1 MQQPVV
7 IVGIDEHSLREFGQW
22 PWPRTRMGDLIRAIS
37 AGKPAAIGLDLFF
50 PEPDRY
56 SPGNLVAMMP
66 GITSEAA
73 RLLMSLPTN
82 DSLFANAITESPA
95 PVILGIS
102 GENDADSIT
111 KQVPKSTPVRLFT
124 QRELPI
130 HQFKSHIGNVSVL
143 VSAAASS
150 ALMNEGEQGAIVR
163 RSPLVARLAGGTFGA
178 LGLETLRQGMQADL
192 VVRDRG
198 YGLIQIEMGE
208 AKVLAQEDGTAWI
221 RFGHHDDTRFVTAYD
236 VMLGKIAEGQ
246 FENKIVLVGMM
257 GLGVTDY
264 KVTPLAEFNPGVEVH
279 AQIAENL
286 YNGVSLV
293 RPSPMPRLEALILI
307 VLGFL
312 VVRFVPRTRAQY
324 GFAIVVGG
332 IGATLA
338 AGLLL
343 FAEFGILLDPIVP
356 SLGAL
361 GAFGMMLVG
370 TLANSERQRRQL
382 REQAARVAGELDAA
396 KRIQMGLLPNPAET
410 LASERRVLVAALL
423 EPARTV
429 GGDFYD
435 CFLIG
440 DRYLFFVVAD
450 VSGKGLPAALF
461 MASVKSQIKSSA
473 LQGGEVGAMLTRA
486 QDEIE
491 RENPE
496 QLFVT
501 AFAGL
506 LDLHSGRLEYA
517 NAGHEPP
524 YARRP
529 HSAPERLGES
539 GGPPLGVVDE
549 FRFPSAERTLVP
561 GEWICVVTDGATE
574 AMNPE
579 RAFFGVERL
588 RTALGWVPDDVTP
601 EDVIRRLRDDVR
613 KFADGAEAPDDLTL
627 LALQW
632 KGN

>member
-1 MQQPVV
+1 M
-7 IVGIDEHSLREFGQW
+7 GIDEHSLREFGQW
-22 PWPRTRMGDLIRAIS
+22 PWPRTRMGDLIRAINT
-37 AGKPAAIGLDLFF
+37 GKPAAIGLDLFF

-73 RLLMSLPTN
+73 HLLMSLPTN
-82 DSLFANAITESPA
+82 DSLFANAITESVA

-102 GENDADSIT
+102 GEADDDSIT
-111 KQVPKSTPVRLFT
+111 KLIPKSTPVRMFT
-124 QRELPI
+124 QRELPLV
-130 HQFKSHIGNVSVL
+130 QYKSHIGNVSVL
-143 VSAAASS
+143 VSAAAGS
-150 ALMNEGEQGAIVR
+150 ALINEGMPGAIVR
-163 RSPLVARLAGGTFGA
+163 RSPLVAGLAGGTFGG
-178 LGLETLRQGMQADL
+178 LGLETLRSGLQADL
-192 VVRDRG
+192 VMRDAG
-198 YGLIQIEMGE
+198 HGLIQIEMGE
-208 AKVLAQEDGTAWI
+208 AKVRAQEDGTAWI
-221 RFGHHDDTRFVTAYD
+221 RFGHHDEKRFVTAYD
-236 VMLGKIAEGQ
+236 VMMGKVAEGQ
-246 FENKIVLVGMM
+246 FENKVVLIGMT

-264 KVTPLAEFNPGVEVH
+264 KTTPLAELIPGVEVH
-279 AQIAENL
+279 AQIAENI
-286 YNGVSLV
+286 YNGTSLV
-293 RPSPMPRLEALILI
+293 RPSPTPFVEAL
-307 VLGFL
+307 VLAMLGLF
-312 VVRFVPRTRAQY
+312 VMYIVPRTRAQY
-324 GFAIVVGG
+324 GFAFVVGG
-332 IGATLA
+332 VGATLA

-343 FAEFGILLDPIVP
+343 FSQAGILFDPVMP

-361 GAFGMMLVG
+361 GTFGMMLVG
-370 TLANSERQRRQL
+370 TLASSERARRQL

-410 LASERRVLVAALL
+410 LAAERRVSVAALL

-435 CFLIG
+435 CFLVG
-440 DRYLFFVVAD
+440 ERYLFFVVAD

-461 MASVKSQIKSSA
+461 MASVKSQIKSAA
-473 LQGGEVGAMLTRA
+473 LQGGQVGEMLTRA

-529 HSAPERLGES
+529 HSAPERLGDS
-539 GGPPLGVVDE
+539 GGPPLSVVDE
-549 FRFPSAERTLVP
+549 FRFPSASRMLVP

-579 RAFFGVERL
+579 RAFFGGDRL
-588 RTALGWVPDDVTP
+588 RTALGWIP
-601 EDVIRRLRDDVR
+601 EDASPDELIRQLRDDVR
-613 KFADGAEAPDDLTL
+613 KFANGAEAPDDLTL
-627 LALQW
+627 LAVKW

>member
-1 MQQPVV
+1 M
-7 IVGIDEHSLREFGQW
+7 
-22 PWPRTRMGDLIRAIS
+22 
-37 AGKPAAIGLDLFF
+37 
-50 PEPDRY
+50 
-56 SPGNLVAMMP
+56 
-66 GITSEAA
+66 
-73 RLLMSLPTN
+73 
-82 DSLFANAITESPA
+82 
-95 PVILGIS
+95 
-102 GENDADSIT
+102 
-111 KQVPKSTPVRLFT
+111 
-124 QRELPI
+124 
-130 HQFKSHIGNVSVL
+130 SVL
-143 VSAAASS
+143 VSAAAGS
-150 ALMNEGEQGAIVR
+150 ALINEGVPGAIVR
-163 RSPLVARLAGGTFGA
+163 RSPLVAGLGGGTFGS
-178 LGLETLRQGMQADL
+178 LGLETLRLGLGADL
-192 VVRDRG
+192 VVRDYG
-198 YGLIQIEMGE
+198 YGLIQIELGE

-221 RFGHHDDTRFVTAYD
+221 RFGHHDKTRFVTAYD
-236 VMLGKIAEGQ
+236 VMLGKVAEGQ
-246 FENKIVLVGMM
+246 FENKVVLVGMM

-264 KVTPLAEFNPGVEVH
+264 KTTPLGELNPGVEVH

-293 RPSPMPRLEALILI
+293 RPSPMPLAEAL
-307 VLGFL
+307 VLVLLGLL
-312 VVRFVPRTRAQY
+312 VVLFVPRTRAQY
-324 GFAIVVGG
+324 GFAIVVAGV
-332 IGATLA
+332 GATLA

-343 FAEFGILLDPIVP
+343 FTQAGILFDPVVP

-361 GAFGMMLVG
+361 GTFGMMLVG
-370 TLANSERQRRQL
+370 TLANSERSRRQL

-396 KRIQMGLLPNPAET
+396 KRIQMGLLPDPAET
-410 LASERRVLVAALL
+410 FAAERRISVAALL

-461 MASVKSQIKSSA
+461 MASVKSQIKSAA
-473 LQGGEVGAMLTRA
+473 LQGGSVGEMLTRA

-491 RENPE
+491 HENPE

-529 HSAPERLGES
+529 NSAPERLGDS
-539 GGPPLGVVDE
+539 GGPPLGVIDE
-549 FRFPSAERTLVP
+549 FPFPSASRTLVP

-579 RAFFGVERL
+579 LAFFGGDRL
-588 RTALGWVPDDVTP
+588 RTALGGIP
-601 EDVIRRLRDDVR
+601 EDASPDALIQQLRDDVR
-613 KFADGAEAPDDLTL
+613 KFANGAEAPDDLTL
-627 LALQW
+627 LAVKW
-632 KGN
+632 NGN